1 MTGPALSLIFKS
13 KEVIVK
19 PKKIIKTIVLALVFV
34 ILVHAAAPLARAAEM
49 TRSCEGALNRC
60 MIVAAFLPGS
70 FYVLYCIDGYIFC
83 KKYLE

>member
-1 MTGPALSLIFKS
+1 M
-13 KEVIVK
+13 K
-19 PKKIIKTIVLALVFV
+19 PKKIIRTIVLALVFV

-49 TRSCEGALNRC
+49 RSCAGALNRC
-60 MIVAAFLPGS
+60 LIVAAFLPGS